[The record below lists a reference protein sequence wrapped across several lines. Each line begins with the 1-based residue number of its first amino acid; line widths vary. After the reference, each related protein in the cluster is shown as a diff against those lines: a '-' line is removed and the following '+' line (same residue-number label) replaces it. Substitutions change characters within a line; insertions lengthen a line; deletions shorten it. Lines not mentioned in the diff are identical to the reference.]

1 MTPRAI
7 ASVALAACCLLAGCA
22 QRPKLVITEYEKST
36 LFGLERVTYND
47 DANEELASVVKGVL
61 AYDTVKDGQW
71 EIYTKAVTG
80 KQETRKTTSPAM
92 DNSPAL
98 SPDGER
104 LAFVSNR
111 GGPMSVYVM
120 NAMQASAQL
129 LIGEGTNPAFS
140 PTKNVLYYQRFLAA
154 ENGTSIWQYDFRTA
168 QHSLLGA
175 GFNPTPSPD
184 GKLLAYCKYNQAT
197 GNDGLWLLN
206 LDNDQEIEVF
216 SLKENGVVGPCWSP
230 DGKYL
235 LFTTTRERLNRPQ
248 APSDM
253 TNLPGPQLAVVRAD
267 GTGFSLLT
275 DNDTNNVAR
284 AWGDDGYIY
293 FSSYRMK
300 SQDIWRF
307 KPRMD

>member
-1 MTPRAI
+1 MTLKSI
-7 ASVALAACCLLAGCA
+7 ATATLFIACLLVGCA
-22 QRPKLVITEYEKST
+22 QPPRLVITEYEKST

-47 DANEELASVVKGVL
+47 DANEELASVVKGML
-61 AYDTVKDGQW
+61 AYDTIKDGQW

-92 DNSPAL
+92 DNGPAL
-98 SPDGER
+98 SADGQR

-111 GGPMSVYVM
+111 GGSMAVYVM
-120 NAMQASAQL
+120 NAVQASAQM

-140 PTKNVLYYQRFLAA
+140 PTCDVLYYQRYLPS
-154 ENGTSIWQYDFRTA
+154 ENATSIWQYDFKTA

-175 GFNPTPSPD
+175 GFNPAPSPD
-184 GKLLAYCKYNQAT
+184 GKLLAYCKYNPIT
-197 GNDGLWLLN
+197 GNDGIWLLN
-206 LDNDQEIEVF
+206 IDNSQEMEVF
-216 SLKENGVVGPCWSP
+216 SLKDAGVVNPCWSP

-235 LFTTTRERLNRPQ
+235 LFTTTRGPLNRKQ

-253 TNLPGPQLAVVRAD
+253 TNLPSPQLAVVKAD
-267 GTGFSLLT
+267 GTGFTLLT
-275 DNDTNNVAR
+275 DNDTNNVGR

-307 KPRMD
+307 KPKMD